1 MSIDLSIITAAHAI
15 LPELPKLLPSE
26 TARDFDRQIRTLL
39 SEVQSNQTQPTKLL
53 DFLCQSDT
61 TREWI
66 DRYLE
71 GENPMEITRSH
82 LPGNSAA
89 IDSSL
94 KYRCPECGTY
104 RTSPQEGRIPK
115 CKDHPNAKMVRS

>member
-1 MSIDLSIITAAHAI
+1 MSNDNSIIAAAQAI
-15 LPELPKLLPSE
+15 LTELPKLLPSE
-26 TARDFDRQIRTLL
+26 TAADFDRQIRTLL

-71 GENPMEITRSH
+71 GENPMEITRSIQS
-82 LPGNSAA
+82 PAGNPTDVPPPPPDEPPF
-89 IDSSL
+89 IGM
-94 KYRCPECGTY
+94 P
-104 RTSPQEGRIPK
+104 SPPTPPAQ
-115 CKDHPNAKMVRS
+115 DA